1 MAELA
6 GLRALVVEDEG
17 SVALLIEGMLEDL
30 GCEVAA
36 SVATLAEALTAA
48 TDKSFD
54 FAVLDV
60 NLAGELV
67 FPVAE
72 VLRGRQLP
80 FLFSTGYGRM
90 GVPETFKGCEVLN
103 KPFMMGELE
112 RKLCITMGKGR

>member
-17 SVALLIEGMLEDL
+17 SVAWLIEGMLQEL

-36 SVATLAEALTAA
+36 SVVTLAEALAAA

-60 NLAGELV
+60 NLAGERV

-72 VLRGRQLP
+72 LLQRRQLP

-90 GVPETFKGCEVLN
+90 GVPATFRGCEVLN
-103 KPFMMGELE
+103 KPFGIDELK
-112 RKLCITMGKGR
+112 RKLCIILGKQR

>member
-17 SVALLIEGMLEDL
+17 SVAWLIEGMLEEL

-36 SVATLAEALTAA
+36 SVVTLAEALAAA

-72 VLRGRQLP
+72 LLQRRQLP

-90 GVPETFKGCEVLN
+90 GVPATFRGCEVLN
-103 KPFMMGELE
+103 KPFGIEELK
-112 RKLCITMGKGR
+112 RKLCIILGKQR